1 MLNVFDLSLKRTAVL
16 QNAFD
21 IVETSEMNN
30 VGSLTFSLPD
40 TDPKCDFCKKRH
52 YVRYGEDGELY
63 RILNPKRKRGETGV
77 FTYECEHVIAKLV
90 DKTLFGT
97 YIYGGLGIYTREV
110 LEYLLS
116 FQRTRDW
123 VLDRCS
129 FARQFEYSW
138 SNAGLLNSVFSVPNR
153 FVEPYIWRTDTTA
166 YPWKLSL
173 DELDVNEKPQFYLR
187 ANKNLLTLEED
198 DPSSEL
204 FTVIY
209 PLGYGE
215 GDNQL
220 TIKDVNNGVP
230 YLMSPPEYIEKYGYI
245 ELIWSDKRFEVAEN
259 LKARAQ
265 ALLAEYQEPR
275 VSRTLSAADLYEL
288 TNDDIDKAEVGKIVM
303 LADDNFKTYITKVIR
318 HLDGDG
324 VMEITIQNR
333 PGDITDAISEL
344 AERQKITETYAQGAT
359 QLYAQSIQA
368 NATTE
373 KGAILRFNI
382 PSEMRIVNTV
392 KAKIT
397 LDRFRAYSMTT
408 DTSQSTTY
416 TSSDGGGSTTTSSS
430 GGGGTSTSS
439 AGGGGSYGSTS
450 GAGGGTYNSTDQSME
465 YTAAAAPIAR
475 GTTHENNGYVQNLTG
490 ATNLHQ
496 HYYLQPASHSHAA
509 LLYVDSHSHSY
520 PHGHT
525 FSVPAHTH
533 SVSISIPSHSHSVTI
548 PTHSHNVSIPAHSH
562 NVQIPGHS
570 HGIKQGIFES
580 GNATGADIYVNG
592 KMKGTMERDTEIE
605 LTTYLLNDSREIP
618 RDSWIEI
625 EVRPNDLAY
634 VTIDMFIKGFVQ
646 SRGGGNY

>member
-16 QNAFD
+16 QNAYD
-21 IVETSEMNN
+21 IVETTEMNK
-30 VGSLTFSLPD
+30 VGTLTFSIPD
-40 TDPKCDFCKKRH
+40 EDPKCDFCKKRH
-52 YVRYGEDGELY
+52 YVRYGDGGELY

-77 FTYECEHVIAKLV
+77 FTFECEHVLAKLV
-90 DKTLFGT
+90 DKVLFGT

-110 LEYLLS
+110 LEYLLN

-123 VLDRCS
+123 ELDRCS
-129 FARQFEYSW
+129 FSRQFEYSW
-138 SNAGLLNSVFSVPNR
+138 SNAGLLHSVFSVPNQ
-153 FVEPYIWRTDTTA
+153 FAEPYIWRTDTKA

-173 DELDVNEKPQFYLR
+173 DELDVNEKPQFYIR
-187 ANKNLLTLEED
+187 GNKNLLTLEED

-220 TIKDVNNGVP
+220 TIKDVNNGIP
-230 YLMSPPEYIEKYGYI
+230 YLMSPPEYIEKYGHI
-245 ELIWSDKRFEVAEN
+245 ELVWSDKRFEVAEN

-265 ALLAEYQEPR
+265 ALLTEYQEPR

-288 TNDDIDKAEVGKIVM
+288 TNDDIDKAEVGRIVM
-303 LADDNFKTYITKVIR
+303 LADDNFKTYITKVVR

-333 PGDITDAISEL
+333 PGDITDSISEL
-344 AERQKITETYAQGAT
+344 AERQKISETYAQGAT

-368 NATTE
+368 NATTQ

-382 PSEMRIVNTV
+382 PSEMRIVNAV

-397 LDRFRAYSMTT
+397 LSQFRAYSMATEASQ
-408 DTSQSTTY
+408 TSTY
-416 TSSDGGGSTTTSSS
+416 TSSNGGGYTSTSSS
-430 GGGGTSTSS
+430 GGGGTATSA
-439 AGGGGSYGSTS
+439 AGGGGSVTS
-450 GAGGGTYNSTDQSME
+450 ASGGGQTSSVTQIVDQGYTGQSGPSGLSYTY
-465 YTAAAAPIAR
+465 AA
-475 GTTHENNGYVQNLTG
+475 
-490 ATNLHQ
+490 NLHQ
-496 HYYLQPASHSHAA
+496 HQYYAFVSHGHYYSWSGSHSHTIK
-509 LLYVDSHSHSY
+509 DHSHS
-520 PHGHT
+520 
-525 FSVPAHTH
+525 V
-533 SVSISIPSHSHSVTI
+533 SIPSHSHSVTI
-548 PTHSHNVSIPAHSH
+548 PGHSHSVSIPSHSH

-570 HGIKQGIFES
+570 HNIKQGIFES
-580 GNATGADIYVNG
+580 GNATGADIYVNREL
-592 KMKGTMERDTEIE
+592 KGTMELDGEID
-605 LTTYLLNDSREIP
+605 LTTYLLNDKREIP

-634 VTIDMFIKGFVQ
+634 VTIDMFVKGFVQ